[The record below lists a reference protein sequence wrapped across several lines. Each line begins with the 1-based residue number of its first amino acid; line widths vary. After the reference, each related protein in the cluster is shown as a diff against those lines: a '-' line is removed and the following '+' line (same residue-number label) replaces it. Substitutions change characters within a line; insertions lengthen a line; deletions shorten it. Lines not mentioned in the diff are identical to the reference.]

1 MKRLAL
7 TAIVFLSTTA
17 GSWAHD
23 YQFMPQGLRAFLQE
37 QEVEITYFASNI
49 VRVHKKPLA
58 SKVEELPSF
67 SVIAQ
72 PQKVKVQGQEKAGCF
87 VLKSG
92 DLTVRV
98 DEQTGAISFYDKRDT
113 LLLSELPG
121 EEAFRPIDDAGRAS
135 YAVAQTFR
143 LRPDEA
149 IYGLGQTQSGKMSQR
164 GVEKK
169 MIQNNTEDFSP
180 VIQSVRGYG
189 LFWDNV
195 SPTVFKDNEQ
205 GTTFASEV
213 GDCMDYYFVWGGSM
227 DGTVAGLRQLT
238 GEVPMFPLWTYGF
251 FQSKERYKSQDE
263 TVGVVRRHREL
274 GIPLDGIIQD
284 WQYWGSNYLWN
295 AMEFLNDEFPDPQR
309 MIDEVHAMNAH
320 EVISIWASFGPM
332 TKQYRELKAAGDNL
346 LWGIKT
352 WPQSGSTLWPP
363 KEEDYPSGVMVY
375 NPYQSVARDV
385 YWKYLNQGI
394 FRLGMDGWWMDSTEP
409 DHLYWPDSDL
419 NLQTGIG
426 SWRRVRNAFPLL
438 SVGGVYDNQRAEI
451 KRLKEKIAAND
462 SVGRNDVANANKRIF
477 ILTRSGLVG
486 QQRYGSN
493 VWTGDVVS
501 SWESFRAQIPAGLNF
516 NLTGMPHWNT
526 DLGGFFCSS
535 YNGPDY
541 KAAQNPLYQ
550 ELYVRWLQFGV
561 FCPMMRSH
569 GADAPREI
577 WQFGEPGSVVY
588 EAIAKS
594 IRQRYSLIPY
604 IYSTSWQVTH
614 RQGSFMRALA
624 MDFPT
629 DQQVWDLN
637 NEYMFGDAF
646 LVAPVTRAQYTPEI
660 VRHADAME
668 GWNRDTQNSV
678 QSKQLVDFTAARDMI
693 IYLPAGALWYD
704 WYTGQKFE
712 GGQQITYATRFDE
725 IPLLVRAGSIVPM
738 GPEVQYTTEK
748 AWNYLTLRV
757 YPGADASFILY
768 EDEFDNY
775 NYEEGK
781 YTEIPLS
788 WNDKTRTL
796 TLGKRQGSYEGMI
809 ETRTFNVVLPDG
821 TQKRVEY
828 TGKQT
833 KVVIK

>member
-1 MKRLAL
+1 MNRIFPITSLLICTSAFFSETLAQNY
-7 TAIVFLSTTA
+7 TTTIQNQDVAITFYS
-17 GSWAHD
+17 
-23 YQFMPQGLRAFLQE
+23 P
-37 QEVEITYFASNI
+37 NI
-49 VRVHKKPLA
+49 VRVHKKPA
-58 SKVEELPSF
+58 GSTIEELPSF
-67 SVIAQ
+67 SVVAK
-72 PQKVKVQGQEKAGCF
+72 PEKVKVQQNKLM
-87 VLKSG
+87 VKSNE
-92 DLTVRV
+92 LTVRL
-98 DEQTGAISFYDKRDT
+98 DETTGAISFYDKKDS
-113 LLLSELPG
+113 LLLSELPMA
-121 EEAFRPIDDAGRAS
+121 EPFRPIDDAGRQS
-135 YAVAQTFR
+135 YAVTQSFR

-213 GDCMDYYFVWGGSM
+213 GDCMDYYFIWGGSI
-227 DGTVAGLRQLT
+227 DGTVAGLRHLT

-251 FQSKERYKSQDE
+251 FQSKERYKSQEE

-274 GIPLDGIIQD
+274 GVPLDGIIQD

-295 AMEFLNDEFPDPQR
+295 AMEFLNDEFPDPKR
-309 MIDEVHAMNAH
+309 MIDEVHSMNAH

-332 TKQYRELKAAGDNL
+332 TKQYRELKAKGDNL

-375 NPYQSVARDV
+375 NPYQQVARDI

-426 SWRRVRNAFPLL
+426 SWRRVRNAFPLV

-451 KRLKEKIAAND
+451 ERIKND
-462 SVGRNDVANANKRIF
+462 ENATQTDIANADKRIF
-477 ILTRSGLVG
+477 ILTRSGLIG

-493 VWTGDVVS
+493 VWTGDVGS

-516 NLTGMPHWNT
+516 NLTGMPNWNT
-526 DLGGFFCSS
+526 DLGGFFCGK
-535 YNGPDY
+535 YNGPGF

-577 WQFGEPGSVVY
+577 WQFGEPGSLVY

-594 IRQRYSLIPY
+594 IRQRYSILPY
-604 IYSTSWQVTH
+604 IYSTSWQVTK
-614 RQGSFMRALA
+614 RQGSFIRALA
-624 MDFPT
+624 MDFPA
-629 DQQVWDLN
+629 DKQVWDLN

-646 LVAPVTRAQYTPEI
+646 LVAPVLHAQYTPEVEGHI
-660 VRHADAME
+660 GAMD
-668 GWNRDTQNSV
+668 GWNKTENNGA
-678 QSKQLVDFTAARDMI
+678 KPLAAVDFSAAKDMQ
-693 IYLPAGALWYD
+693 IYLPAGAKWYD
-704 WYTGQKFE
+704 WYTGNIYD
-712 GGQQITYATRFDE
+712 GGQQISYATRFDE

-738 GPEVQYTTEK
+738 GPEVQYATEK
-748 AWNYLTLRV
+748 RWDNLSIRV
-757 YPGADASFILY
+757 YPGADGSFTLY

-775 NYEEGK
+775 NYENGK
-781 YTEIPLS
+781 YTEIPLT
-788 WNDKTRTL
+788 WNDKSHTFTF
-796 TLGKRQGSYEGMI
+796 GKRAGSYEGMI
-809 ETRTFNVVLPDG
+809 ESRTFTIVLPDG
-821 TQKRVEY
+821 SKKTVEY
-828 TGKQT
+828 SGKQVRV
-833 KVVIK
+833 KL

>member
-1 MKRLAL
+1 MNRYLITSFFL
-7 TAIVFLSTTA
+7 CSGTIVL
-17 GSWAHD
+17 AHD
-23 YQFMPQGLRAFLQE
+23 YQASAQGITAYLSGN
-37 QEVEITYFASNI
+37 EVQITYYAPNI
-49 VRVHKKPLA
+49 VRVHKKPMG
-58 SKVEELPSF
+58 SQVEELPSF

-72 PQKVKVQGQEKAGCF
+72 PEKVKVRQNNLT
-87 VLKSG
+87 LKSS
-92 DLTVRV
+92 DLTVRI

-113 LLLSELPG
+113 LLLSELPMK
-121 EEAFRPIDDAGRAS
+121 ESFRPIDDAGRAS
-135 YAVAQTFR
+135 YAVTQSFL

-189 LFWDNV
+189 LFWDNY
-195 SPTVFKDNEQ
+195 SPTIFKDDAE
-205 GTTFASEV
+205 GTTFQSEV

-227 DGTVAGLRQLT
+227 DGTIAGLRQLT

-263 TVGVVRRHREL
+263 TIGVVRRHREL
-274 GIPLDGIIQD
+274 GVPLDGIIQD

-309 MIDEVHAMNAH
+309 MIDEVHSMHAH

-332 TKQYRELKAAGDNL
+332 TKPYRDLKEKGL

-363 KEEDYPSGVMVY
+363 KEKDYPSGVMVY
-375 NPYQSVARDV
+375 NPYASEARDI

-438 SVGGVYDNQRAEI
+438 SVGGVYDRHRAEI
-451 KRLKEKIAAND
+451 KTLQEKIANNEEL
-462 SVGRNDVANANKRIF
+462 GRNDIANANKRIF
-477 ILTRSGLVG
+477 ILTRSGFIG

-493 VWTGDVVS
+493 VWTGDVGS

-526 DLGGFFCSS
+526 DLGGFFCAK
-535 YNGPDY
+535 YNGPGF

-577 WQFGEPGSVVY
+577 WQFGEPGTPVY

-594 IRQRYSLIPY
+594 IRQRYSFIPY
-604 IYSTSWQVTH
+604 IYSTSWQVTD
-614 RQGSFMRALA
+614 RNGSFMRALA

-629 DQQVWDLN
+629 DREVWDLN

-646 LVAPVTRAQYTPEI
+646 LVCPVTHAQYTPEI
-660 VRHADAME
+660 EGHIDAME
-668 GWNRDTQNSV
+668 GWNRTDNKGKQIGSAADFSAPRSTQ
-678 QSKQLVDFTAARDMI
+678 
-693 IYLPAGALWYD
+693 IYLPAGAQWYD
-704 WYTGQKFE
+704 WYSGQLYE
-712 GGQQITYATRFDE
+712 GGQRIDYQTRFDE

-738 GPEVQYTTEK
+738 QTETVQYATEK
-748 AWNYLTLRV
+748 AWDNLTLRV
-757 YPGADASFILY
+757 YPGANGSFILY

-775 NYEEGK
+775 NYENGS
-781 YTEIPLS
+781 YSEIRLS
-788 WNDKTRTL
+788 WNDKNRTL
-796 TLGKRQGSYEGMI
+796 TIDRPIGAYEGMI
-809 ETRTFNVVLPDG
+809 KNRDFTVMLPDG
-821 TQKRVEY
+821 TQKRVHYE
-828 TGKQT
+828 GKKLQ
-833 KVVIK
+833 VIMK

>member
-1 MKRLAL
+1 MNRLFF
-7 TAIVFLSTTA
+7 TSFLFFGATSCI
-17 GSWAHD
+17 WAHD
-23 YQFMPQGLRAFLQE
+23 YQFTAQGLTAYLQN
-37 QEVEITYFASNI
+37 QEVQITYYAPNI
-49 VRVHKKPLA
+49 VRIHKKPLA
-58 SKVEELPSF
+58 SQVEELPSF
-67 SVIAQ
+67 AVIAL
-72 PQKVKVQGQEKAGCF
+72 PEKVKVQGQDKAGQF

-92 DLTVRV
+92 ALTVKV
-98 DEQTGAISFYDKRDT
+98 NEETGAISFYDKRDT
-113 LLLSELPG
+113 LLLSELPVN
-121 EEAFRPIDDAGRAS
+121 ETFRPIDDAGRAS
-135 YAVAQTFR
+135 YRVTQSFQ

-164 GVEKK
+164 GIEKK

-189 LFWDNV
+189 LFWDNY
-195 SPTVFKDNEQ
+195 SPTWFRDNAE
-205 GTTFASEV
+205 GTTFESEV
-213 GDCMDYYFVWGGSM
+213 GDCMDYYFIWGGSM
-227 DGTVAGLRQLT
+227 DGTVAGLRKLT

-274 GIPLDGIIQD
+274 GVPLDGIIQD

-309 MIDEVHAMNAH
+309 MIDEVHAMHAH

-332 TKQYRELKAAGDNL
+332 TKQYRELKAAGEDL

-363 KEEDYPSGVMVY
+363 KEKDYPSGVMVY
-375 NPYQSVARDV
+375 NPYSSVARDI

-419 NLQTGIG
+419 NLQTGLG
-426 SWRRVRNAFPLL
+426 SWRRVRNAFPLQ
-438 SVGGVYDNQRAEI
+438 SVGGVYDRQRAEI
-451 KRLKEKIAAND
+451 KALKEKIANNEELGKND
-462 SVGRNDVANANKRIF
+462 IANANKRIF
-477 ILTRSGLVG
+477 ILTRSGFIG

-493 VWTGDVVS
+493 VWTGDVGS

-526 DLGGFFCSS
+526 DLGGFFCAK
-535 YNGPDY
+535 YNGPGY

-594 IRQRYSLIPY
+594 IRQRYALIPY
-604 IYSTSWQVTH
+604 IYSTSWQVTN

-624 MDFPT
+624 MDFAD
-629 DQQVWDLN
+629 DQEVWDMN

-646 LVAPVTRAQYTPEI
+646 LVCPVTHAQYTPEVEGHI
-660 VRHADAME
+660 GEMD
-668 GWNRDTQNSV
+668 GWNRTADDKAKRQV
-678 QSKQLVDFTAARDMI
+678 ADFTEARSMQV
-693 IYLPAGALWYD
+693 YLPKGTQWYD
-704 WYTGQKFE
+704 WYSGQQYE
-712 GGQQITYATRFDE
+712 GGQHIDYATRFDE
-725 IPLLVRAGSIVPM
+725 IPLMVRAGSIVPM
-738 GPEVQYTTEK
+738 QTESVQYTTEK
-748 AWNYLTLRV
+748 AWDDLTIRV
-757 YPGADASFILY
+757 YPGADGSFILY

-775 NYEEGK
+775 NYEDGN

-788 WNDKTRTL
+788 WNDKSRTL
-796 TLGKRQGSYEGMI
+796 TIGRRASAYEGMI
-809 ETRTFNVVLPDG
+809 QSRDFNILLPDG
-821 TQKRVEY
+821 TQKSVHY
-828 TGKQT
+828 DGKSV
-833 KVVIK
+833 KVKL

>member
-1 MKRLAL
+1 MKRLL
-7 TAIVFLSTTA
+7 VLFSSFLSIVA
-17 GSWAHD
+17 LAHD
-23 YQFMPQGLRAFLQE
+23 YQSMPQGLTAYIKGN
-37 QEVEITYFASNI
+37 EVQITYYAPNI
-49 VRVHKKPLA
+49 VRVHKKPLN
-58 SKVEELPSF
+58 SQVEELPSF
-67 SVIAQ
+67 AVIAQ
-72 PQKVKVQGQEKAGCF
+72 PEKVKVQQKNLT
-87 VLKSG
+87 LKSNA
-92 DLTVRV
+92 LTVRL
-98 DEQTGAISFYDKRDT
+98 DEATGAISFYDKRDT
-113 LLLSELPG
+113 LLLSELPM
-121 EEAFRPIDDAGRAS
+121 EASFREIDDAGRAS
-135 YAVAQTFR
+135 YAVTQSFK
-143 LRPDEA
+143 LRKDEA

-180 VIQSVRGYG
+180 VFQSVRGYG
-189 LFWDNV
+189 IFWDNY
-195 SPTVFKDNEQ
+195 SPTLFKDNEQ
-205 GTTFASEV
+205 ATTFESEV
-213 GDCMDYYFVWGGSM
+213 GDCMDYYFVWGGSL
-227 DGTVAGLRQLT
+227 DGTVAGLRKLT

-309 MIDEVHAMNAH
+309 MVDEVHAMNAH
-320 EVISIWASFGPM
+320 ELISIWASFGPM
-332 TKQYRELKAAGDNL
+332 TKQYRELKAKGDNL

-375 NPYQSVARDV
+375 NPYSSVARDI

-426 SWRRVRNAFPLL
+426 SWRRVRNAFPLV

-451 KRLKEKIAAND
+451 LRLKAEEPDAKAQNQ
-462 SVGRNDVANANKRIF
+462 NKRIF
-477 ILTRSGLVG
+477 ILTRSGFIG

-561 FCPMMRSH
+561 FSPMMRSH

-577 WQFGEPGSVVY
+577 WQFGEPGSIVY

-594 IRQRYSLIPY
+594 IRQRYSLLPY

-614 RQGSFMRALA
+614 HQGSFMRALA
-624 MDFPT
+624 MDFAE
-629 DQQVWDLN
+629 DQRVWDLN

-660 VRHADAME
+660 KRRVDAME
-668 GWNRDTQNSV
+668 GWNRDTENNTK
-678 QSKQLVDFTAARDMI
+678 SKQLVNFTEARSMQ
-693 IYLPAGALWYD
+693 IYLPAGATWYD
-704 WYTGQKFE
+704 WYTDQKYN
-712 GGQQITYATRFDE
+712 GGQDITYATRFDE

-748 AWNYLTLRV
+748 AWDNLTLRV
-757 YPGADASFILY
+757 FPGADGSFTLY

-781 YTEIPLS
+781 YSEIPMQ
-788 WNDKTRTL
+788 WNDKAHTL
-796 TLGKRQGSYEGMI
+796 TIGKRQGAYNGMI
-809 ETRTFNVVLPDG
+809 ESRSFNVVLPDG
-821 TQKRVEY
+821 THKTVDY
-828 TGKQT
+828 SGKPV
-833 KVVIK
+833 KVVLK